1 MEEERRNPIPS
12 PRPLK
17 LKGRVGYIAGAW
29 DLFHVGHLR
38 VLQKAK
44 EFVDVLIVGVNTDE
58 YVASYKRR
66 PVIPYDQRREIL
78 LGLRCVDVAV
88 PHVGFEDTFPLE
100 EMGVEV
106 RFVGEEYGKYE
117 GEGRHLEELSR
128 RGIAVTRLPRTPDI
142 SAILIRQRCAISYP
156 VTIL

>member
-1 MEEERRNPIPS
+1 MDESQNHNPS
-12 PRPLK
+12 TWPLK
-17 LKGRVGYIAGAW
+17 ATGRVGYIAGAW

-38 VLQKAK
+38 VLQKAR
-44 EFVDVLIVGVNTDE
+44 EFVDVLVVGVNTDE

-66 PVIPYDQRREIL
+66 PIIPYDQRREIL

-106 RFVGEEYGKYE
+106 RFIGEEYGKYD
-117 GEGRHLEELSR
+117 GERRHLEELSR

-142 SAILIRQRCAISYP
+142 STGLIRQLCRR
-156 VTIL
+156 LDQ